1 MVTCVSLSAI
11 LGFVTWAILKYHHNH
26 HHHHHHHHRHHHQ
39 DHFQESSSWSRWQ
52 LTRPEEANEEFAA
65 WKLWVGNNC
74 TWLYIGSQVIKFTIL
89 KTLKVLHQ
97 AAWAV
102 FVVSLFFSKFGD
114 VKLGLEGS
122 TPEYNNA
129 SWWLSYG
136 GIVLKLNNIVKSF
149 SSLSYIIYSVLY
161 SVKDLIRDLVLNAF
175 CLLMLKNDLPRFSML
190 FACGVGTGL
199 FFYGV
204 AEPIYH
210 YTSEC

>member
-11 LGFVTWAILKYHHNH
+11 LGFVTWAILKYHHH
-26 HHHHHHHHRHHHQ
+26 HHHQ

-74 TWLYIGSQVIKFTIL
+74 TWLYIGSQVIKFTIVR
-89 KTLKVLHQ
+89 TLKVLHQ

-136 GIVLKLNNIVKSF
+136 GIILKLNNIVKSF
-149 SSLSYIIYSVLY
+149 SSLTYIMYSVY
-161 SVKDLIRDLVLNAF
+161 NFKAWHIHYINRWKH
-175 CLLMLKNDLPRFSML
+175 LKHILCERFDSWPASQCFL
-190 FACGVGTGL
+190 FVD
-199 FFYGV
+199 V
-204 AEPIYH
+204 EKW
-210 YTSEC
+210 SS